1 MVLTLVRASILLF
14 PDIETDLLEITTDL
28 LREIK
33 TALLEIVRLP
43 WGAWSQDLSY
53 KVANNYQPNEGLIVL
68 VS

>member
-43 WGAWSQDLSY
+43 
-53 KVANNYQPNEGLIVL
+53 
-68 VS
+68 

>member
-43 WGAWSQDLSY
+43 WGASSQNLSY